1 METLVPQLP
10 SKPIQVYSST
20 IEPYSEMLK
29 SLLKYYSVPFENIDV
44 TNKPERL
51 MELIRLSGQASTPV
65 MVIGEDVYIGFDR
78 EMMKRVLGLPD
89 GKTEDISR
97 DSQQNKEDQ
106 EV

>member
-10 SKPIQVYSST
+10 SKPIKIYSST

-29 SLLKYYSVPFENIDV
+29 SLLKYYTLPFENIDV
-44 TNKPERL
+44 TNKPDRL

-65 MVIGEDVYIGFDR
+65 MVIGDDVYIGFDR

-89 GKTEDISR
+89 GTTEDLSMGR
-97 DSQQNKEDQ
+97 EEKKEEQ
-106 EV
+106 KG